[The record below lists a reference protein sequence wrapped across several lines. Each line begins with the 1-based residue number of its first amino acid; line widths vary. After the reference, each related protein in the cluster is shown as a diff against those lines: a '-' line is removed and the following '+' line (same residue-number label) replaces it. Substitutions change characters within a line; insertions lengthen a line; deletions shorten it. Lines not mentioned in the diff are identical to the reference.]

1 MGKASRRQGAGGR
14 PVDGKCCSA
23 QRLLLALALF
33 AAFCWLSYVAQWQP
47 GTAASPVSA
56 EAVPRATAA
65 PTEPNV
71 PENTFFA
78 KSPHT
83 EDSEVQVPQAA
94 APDRQ
99 VPQAAAPDRVGGA
112 GFLAQSE
119 FGQDHPAQAAAPVAT
134 AADRAMGGGPVR
146 VRSTW
151 WRASDADVEKSDA
164 VARKRRAEVKAAMV
178 HTWNGYKSHAWGR
191 DEIKPGT
198 GGYTEDWGG
207 IGMTILDSLDTLWLL
222 GMRQEFDEAMEWV
235 RSPKLDFSRVGA
247 ISVFETTIRA
257 LGGLLGAHTLSGED
271 IFASRA
277 QELGERLL
285 PALQTSSGLAD
296 PWIRLSDGRSEGK
309 RKTSLAEAGTLQLE
323 FHRLSEVTGD
333 QRFAEAAARAHDV
346 FYQAF
351 KKQKGVR
358 GGLFPSD
365 IALPHGKLSGTVSFG
380 ANGDSFYE
388 YLLKCWMAQGHE
400 ADSPLLEMYE
410 AAVDSLQ
417 RELVRTTPRDKLK
430 YIAGEDGHRMEHLA
444 CFLPGLLALGA
455 HLRPKAP
462 KRDQEFA
469 LAEDLAYTCFE
480 MYRRMP
486 TGMAPEAAIFG
497 KKRDVDFEADKP
509 WSMWTILRPEAVESF
524 FILHELTGDAKYRD
538 WGHDVFRAL
547 DRTCKA
553 PHGYGAHPDVTK
565 PELKCCMGND
575 DKEPSFFLAETLKYL
590 YLLQDPEH
598 TLSLDSFVLNTEA
611 HPFPLSTPFHV
622 EV

>member
-1 MGKASRRQGAGGR
+1 MKKGHRRQGVATR
-14 PVDGKCCSA
+14 CCSA
-23 QRLLLALALF
+23 QRVVLAV
-33 AAFCWLSYVAQWQP
+33 AAFASIGWLGYVAQWRP
-47 GTAASPVSA
+47 VTKASRVSVESLPRSTVSPVELKELEHPVFDKVPPPILEAPHA
-56 EAVPRATAA
+56 E
-65 PTEPNV
+65 
-71 PENTFFA
+71 
-78 KSPHT
+78 KS
-83 EDSEVQVPQAA
+83 EAQVPQAA
-94 APDRQ
+94 APERA
-99 VPQAAAPDRVGGA
+99 PKAGRAA
-112 GFLAQSE
+112 FLAQSGSDTDRGGAE
-119 FGQDHPAQAAAPVAT
+119 TPADLSAPGVLQASGRT
-134 AADRAMGGGPVR
+134 
-146 VRSTW
+146 RSTW
-151 WRASDADVEKSDA
+151 WRASDDEVQKSDG
-164 VARKRRAEVKAAMV
+164 VARKRREEVKAAMV
-178 HTWNGYKSHAWGR
+178 HTWNGYKSRAWGR
-191 DEIKPGT
+191 DEIKPGS

-207 IGMTILDSLDTLWLL
+207 MGMTILDSLDTLWLL
-222 GMRQEFDEAMEWV
+222 GMREEFAEAMEWV
-235 RSPKLDFSRVGA
+235 RSPKLDFSRVGS

-257 LGGLLGAHTLSGED
+257 LGGLLGAHALSGED

-277 QELGERLL
+277 KELGERLL

-333 QRFAEAAARAHDV
+333 RRFADSAARAHDV

-365 IALPHGKLSGTVSFG
+365 IALPLGKLSGSVSFG

-388 YLLKCWMAQGHE
+388 YLLKCWLAQGHE
-400 ADSPLLEMYE
+400 PGSPLLEMYD

-417 RELVRTTPRDKLK
+417 REMIHTTPHDKLK
-430 YIAGEDGHRMEHLA
+430 YVAADGHRMEHLA

-455 HLRPKAP
+455 HLRPRAP

-469 LAEDLAYTCFE
+469 LAEELARTCFE

-538 WGHDVFRAL
+538 WGHEVFLAL
-547 DRTCKA
+547 DRTCRA
-553 PHGYGAHPDVTK
+553 PHGYGAHPDVTR
-565 PELKCCMGND
+565 PELQCCKGND

-590 YLLQDPEH
+590 FLLQDPEH
-598 TLSLDSFVLNTEA
+598 TLSLDTFVLNTEA
-611 HPFPLSTPFHV
+611 HPFPLRTPFQV